1 MTDHVKAAKGMVAQ
15 LMQSSRGQWKG
26 PKIPIKDIENAVNST
41 EGLKVASLQQEGHK
55 AGGAEMTRNLVSA
68 AHLCANVIAHV
79 SGGTLADIVMEQVA
93 NWQWERER
101 GRKLSESSQKCG
113 STIESVLDD
122 FEQRLADPEAAANF
136 LVNSVCAWL
145 DKTDPE
151 KNPVSRRYNWVPQIS
166 TVSANFS

>member
-1 MTDHVKAAKGMVAQ
+1 
-15 LMQSSRGQWKG
+15 
-26 PKIPIKDIENAVNST
+26 
-41 EGLKVASLQQEGHK
+41 
-55 AGGAEMTRNLVSA
+55 MTRNLVPA

-79 SGGTLADIVMEQVA
+79 SGGTLADIVMEQIA

-145 DKTDPE
+145 DKADPE
-151 KNPVSRRYNWVPQIS
+151 KNPDAFSADGTTGCLKYRQLQPTPHESLRR
-166 TVSANFS
+166 A